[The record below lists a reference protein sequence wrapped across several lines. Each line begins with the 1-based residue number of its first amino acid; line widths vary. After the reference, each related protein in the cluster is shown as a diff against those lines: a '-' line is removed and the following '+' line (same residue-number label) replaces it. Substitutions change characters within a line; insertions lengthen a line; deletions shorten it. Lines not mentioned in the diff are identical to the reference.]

1 MGVVTRGKKRRLDD
15 ESSNPQLAPRGGEDL
30 ISRLP
35 DDILTGIITLLPTKD
50 GACTQMLSRQWR
62 PLWQSAPL
70 NLEARVN
77 GCTLGKDVATIY
89 STLLTHSGPE
99 FELFYDS
106 VGVQNPPVPPSVL
119 RLSSTLRVLRIL
131 STCDT
136 LQFPMETACTLDFP
150 HLKELTLSQ
159 VNIADSILHGILSR
173 CIVLESLVLD
183 ANRGCSRL
191 RISSLTLQSLG
202 VSDTYF
208 SVEGMLEEVIIEDA
222 PLLERLTPPVIWHE
236 GFVIRVIQ
244 APKLKT
250 LGYLSQKIS
259 TLQLGN
265 MVFQKLVPVS
275 LSNVM
280 RAMKILALHT
290 APDLDVV
297 IDFLKFF
304 PCVEKLY
311 IVGNFKNVRR
321 YVSLECLDLHLK
333 MVEFINYHGNLSD
346 LNFIKFFVLN
356 AQVLECIKFV
366 ACRDKCD
373 AKWIKTQ
380 HQRLQLYSRASRGVT
395 LDFQADYGV
404 DSLVHVKHISDLITD
419 DPFDRSFCRCRDEE
433 I

>member
-35 DDILTGIITLLPTKD
+35 DDILAGIITLLPTKD
-50 GACTQMLSRQWR
+50 GACTQMLSRRWR

-89 STLLTHSGPE
+89 STLLTHSGP
-99 FELFYDS
+99 
-106 VGVQNPPVPPSVL
+106 
-119 RLSSTLRVLRIL
+119 
-131 STCDT
+131 
-136 LQFPMETACTLDFP
+136 FPMETACTLDFP

-311 IVGNFKNVRR
+311 IVALNQGNFKNVRR

>member
-1 MGVVTRGKKRRLDD
+1 
-15 ESSNPQLAPRGGEDL
+15 
-30 ISRLP
+30 
-35 DDILTGIITLLPTKD
+35 
-50 GACTQMLSRQWR
+50 
-62 PLWQSAPL
+62 
-70 NLEARVN
+70 
-77 GCTLGKDVATIY
+77 
-89 STLLTHSGPE
+89 
-99 FELFYDS
+99 
-106 VGVQNPPVPPSVL
+106 
-119 RLSSTLRVLRIL
+119 
-131 STCDT
+131 
-136 LQFPMETACTLDFP
+136 METACTLDFP

-311 IVGNFKNVRR
+311 IVALNQGNFKNVRR

>member
-1 MGVVTRGKKRRLDD
+1 MVTFPSPIPLLDPPRLDHL
-15 ESSNPQLAPRGGEDL
+15 Q
-30 ISRLP
+30 
-35 DDILTGIITLLPTKD
+35 
-50 GACTQMLSRQWR
+50 
-62 PLWQSAPL
+62 
-70 NLEARVN
+70 
-77 GCTLGKDVATIY
+77 
-89 STLLTHSGPE
+89 E

-136 LQFPMETACTLDFP
+136 LQFPLETACTLDFP

-265 MVFQKLVPVS
+265 MVFQVAS
-275 LSNVM
+275 YTY
-280 RAMKILALHT
+280 T
-290 APDLDVV
+290 A
-297 IDFLKFF
+297 
-304 PCVEKLY
+304 
-311 IVGNFKNVRR
+311 G
-321 YVSLECLDLHLK
+321 
-333 MVEFINYHGNLSD
+333 
-346 LNFIKFFVLN
+346 
-356 AQVLECIKFV
+356 
-366 ACRDKCD
+366 
-373 AKWIKTQ
+373 
-380 HQRLQLYSRASRGVT
+380 
-395 LDFQADYGV
+395 
-404 DSLVHVKHISDLITD
+404 IS
-419 DPFDRSFCRCRDEE
+419 FS
-433 I
+433 